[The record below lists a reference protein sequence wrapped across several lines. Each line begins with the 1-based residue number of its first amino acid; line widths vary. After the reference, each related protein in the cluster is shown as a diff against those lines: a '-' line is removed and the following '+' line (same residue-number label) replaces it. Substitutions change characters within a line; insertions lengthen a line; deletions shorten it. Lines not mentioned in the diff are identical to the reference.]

1 MTNIYIIL
9 YVFICLS
16 VPIAVIIHLLHQ
28 YVRYNVTINSN
39 QFYVEFLTQYF
50 GITYF
55 KAKRYV
61 SFRRRNRAKKVETFH
76 TQEV

>member
-9 YVFICLS
+9 YVFIIGLS
-16 VPIAVIIHLLHQ
+16 VPVAVIIHLLTQ

-39 QFYVEFLTQYF
+39 QYYVEFLTHYF

-61 SFRRRNRAKKVETFH
+61 SFRRRNRTKRIETFH
-76 TQEV
+76 